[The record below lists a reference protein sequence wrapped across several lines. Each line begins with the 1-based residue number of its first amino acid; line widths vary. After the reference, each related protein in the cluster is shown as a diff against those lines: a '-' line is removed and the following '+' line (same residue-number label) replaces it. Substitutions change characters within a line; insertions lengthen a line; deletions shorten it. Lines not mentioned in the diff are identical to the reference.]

1 MCRGGTEQCAA
12 APTQVALFLKG
23 FVFFAILE
31 YAVANW
37 LMRLE
42 KRIDGAEE
50 KARAEGAAA
59 GVGTAGSG
67 TKREQTLRHL
77 PPSSFP
83 ALSCLQRLSP
93 QRLLVGTSG
102 QMLLRD
108 QHLDVASRW
117 LYPIVYAVVLGV
129 YYGS

>member
-1 MCRGGTEQCAA
+1 
-12 APTQVALFLKG
+12 
-23 FVFFAILE
+23 
-31 YAVANW
+31 
-37 LMRLE
+37 MRLE

-129 YYGS
+129 YYGN

>member
-1 MCRGGTEQCAA
+1 MPR
-12 APTQVALFLKG
+12 ALLP
-23 FVFFAILE
+23 
-31 YAVANW
+31 
-37 LMRLE
+37 RP
-42 KRIDGAEE
+42 
-50 KARAEGAAA
+50 RALPLS
-59 GVGTAGSG
+59 VGTAGSG

-93 QRLLVGTSG
+93 QRMLVGTSG